1 MKKTIA
7 LLLAVMLTIPAI
19 ICSAAVD
26 NGDISKLESS
36 RSAEN
41 GYSNWLSESGTAAQG
56 EVITLNRDSAV
67 TGKDENSREYTEWQ
81 VAPAVSSRYYIK
93 LTYKIKD
100 ETRDNVEV
108 GISVDNKYQYKELEQ
123 VKLEREY
130 YDVTEP
136 TEDYKGNQ
144 VRPEQAE
151 SRNRAFIFH
160 IIYCPTPF
168 QW

>member
-19 ICSAAVD
+19 ICSAAAD

-67 TGKDENSREYTEWQ
+67 TGKDE
-81 VAPAVSSRYYIK
+81 K
-93 LTYKIKD
+93 KK
-100 ETRDNVEV
+100 
-108 GISVDNKYQYKELEQ
+108 K
-123 VKLEREY
+123 
-130 YDVTEP
+130 
-136 TEDYKGNQ
+136 
-144 VRPEQAE
+144 
-151 SRNRAFIFH
+151 NRLKFRHFNFVLH
-160 IIYCPTPF
+160 I
-168 QW
+168 